1 MRGVVGAGG
10 KHPRLPDYANLST
23 TKTEAWMTTVMA
35 DHQHADCVFANDAK
49 QDSVWETVHETTAHT
64 ALDNGVL
71 GWTCASSFDGR
82 IDLGPKLVTEPSALL
97 VVVHDGVIEIGYGER
112 VILNPHSEP
121 PPVRRK
127 NSA

>member
-1 MRGVVGAGG
+1 
-10 KHPRLPDYANLST
+10 
-23 TKTEAWMTTVMA
+23 MA
-35 DHQHADCVFANDAK
+35 DDQHANCVFANDAK
-49 QDSVWETVHETTAHT
+49 QDSVWETVHERTAHT

-71 GWTCASSFDGR
+71 GWGVLGWTYASSFDGR

-121 PPVRRK
+121 PPVRRT

>member
-1 MRGVVGAGG
+1 VLWVLKVNTPGYPIM
-10 KHPRLPDYANLST
+10 PTLTT

-35 DHQHADCVFANDAK
+35 DDQHADCVFANDAK

-71 GWTCASSFDGR
+71 GWTCANSFDGC

-97 VVVHDGVIEIGYGER
+97 VVVHDGVIELGYGER
-112 VILNPHSEP
+112 MILNLHSET